1 MTVKSVPAP
10 APPLPSEMC
19 RFELEQA
26 AAPAGA
32 ALVCVAGAELV
43 VSALVGVLA
52 GETLELAADAW
63 LVAWAGALELCEPQ
77 PTARIVPATAI
88 PAVSEFRT
96 ICTLSAIG
104 AIPPVKSP
112 ESQVR
117 MTTYTTAVRP
127 HWLR

>member
-1 MTVKSVPAP
+1 MR
-10 APPLPSEMC
+10 

-26 AAPAGA
+26 TAPAGA

-43 VSALVGVLA
+43 VSPLVGVLGVLA

-77 PTARIVPATAI
+77 PTARIVPATTI
-88 PAVSEFRT
+88 PAVSEFRA

-117 MTTYTTAVRP
+117 ITTYTTAVRP